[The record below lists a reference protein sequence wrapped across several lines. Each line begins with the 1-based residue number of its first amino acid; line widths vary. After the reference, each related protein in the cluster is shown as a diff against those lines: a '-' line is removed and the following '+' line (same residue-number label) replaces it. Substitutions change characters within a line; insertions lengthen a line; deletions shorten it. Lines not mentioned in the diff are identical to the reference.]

1 MQMLRDWNK
10 GENAHFADR
19 VSQLEGLQLDREIQD
34 LFVGEFKQLSYMVS
48 FDLINRNV
56 IQSNAKF
63 VKSRQNRSLY
73 KFTPEITLLVRG
85 ALLSYLFKSGARWGD
100 VMQNVEPVRRADG
113 SFLSRGTLRWYAIY
127 LSVLPWIR
135 ERIQL
140 YIQREGWSDYARDEW
155 QRIVWTWWN
164 MAEKLLDLCHLI
176 NFILFLRTG
185 MYRSLVHRCLGI
197 VMYKSD
203 IDASRALDLEY
214 VNRLMV
220 WTSLGEFAT
229 SILPLI
235 NVGRIRSVIGIFR
248 QSKSSKLS
256 SLQLKL
262 LKELPSCVCGFCLL
276 RYEHKNQNTT
286 SIADLSQNSRNY
298 VIVNAYVSVKCGH
311 SFCYACLYE
320 AHRDGSTCCRCQTS
334 IEDIRPLNAQS
345 DPAES
350 MKNLEKIVK
359 QHTRISDNDLKAQ
372 NKM

>member
-10 GENAHFADR
+10 EENAHFADR

-34 LFVGEFKQLSYMVS
+34 LFVGEFKQLSY
-48 FDLINRNV
+48 LNR
-56 IQSNAKF
+56 A
-63 VKSRQNRSLY
+63 LY

-100 VMQNVEPVRRADG
+100 AMQNVEPVRRADG
-113 SFLSRGTLRWYAIY
+113 SFLSPGTLRWYAIY
-127 LSVLPWIR
+127 LSILPWIR

-140 YIQREGWSDYARDEW
+140 YIQSEGWSDYARDEW

-164 MAEKLLDLCHLI
+164 RAEKLLDLCHLL
-176 NFILFLRTG
+176 NFILFLRNG
-185 MYRSLVHRCLGI
+185 IYRSLVHRCLGI

-203 IDASRALDLEY
+203 IDAARALDLEY

-229 SILPLI
+229 FILPLI
-235 NVGRIRSVIGIFR
+235 NVGRIRSIIGIFR
-248 QSKSSKLS
+248 QSQSDRLS
-256 SLQLKL
+256 TLQLKQ
-262 LKELPSCVCGFCLL
+262 LKQLPSDLCGFCVI
-276 RYEHKNQNTT
+276 RHEHKTGNTT
-286 SIADLSQNSRNY
+286 SIADLSQISSRKY

-320 AHRDGSTCCRCQTS
+320 AQRDGLTCCRCQTS
-334 IEDIRPLNAQS
+334 IEEIRPLNTKS

-359 QHTRISDNDLKAQ
+359 QHTLITRQ
-372 NKM
+372 